1 MWPGAQG
8 LFNYHNSSRLRT
20 SYLPNHKYTLDG
32 LVRAVAAARMYFLL
46 LNEIFQIPAMH
57 WLLASHSK
65 KAKVTNMVNKWVL
78 DAPQQMLELTWSG
91 EGNQAAPPISVN
103 KHWSM
108 TLLWYI
114 AGNVRDQGE
123 ICLSVLIM
131 YIQGHQAQC
140 GSMSINFL
148 HVHTS
153 TSRTP
158 WGSIPLAPFMWT
170 QGTSSTVWKHVYE
183 LSSCVHRDIK
193 HTV

>member
-1 MWPGAQG
+1 M
-8 LFNYHNSSRLRT
+8 
-20 SYLPNHKYTLDG
+20 KYFKFPQCIG
-32 LVRAVAAARMYFLL
+32 YSLL
-46 LNEIFQIPAMH
+46 TA
-57 WLLASHSK
+57 
-65 KAKVTNMVNKWVL
+65 KAKVTNMANKWVL
-78 DAPQQMLELTWSG
+78 DSPQQMLELTWFG

-131 YIQGHQAQC
+131 YIQAHQAQC
-140 GSMSINFL
+140 RSMSINFL

-153 TSRTP
+153 TSSTQ
-158 WGSIPLAPFMWT
+158 WGSMSPNSLHVHRDIKHSVEACLSTSLMCTQVHQAHSGEACLLAPFMWI

-183 LSSCVHRDIK
+183 LPSCAHRDIK